1 MFQKLFT
8 LFFCFLIGASSHWLE
23 GATHPKALHDQMA
36 SKTLFIQDA
45 SSASLKMDPHNPSQY
60 ILTLKG
66 IHTRVIYMTWDSQ
79 HLAGVLELNEFL
91 SIWNEKELS
100 APNSV
105 VRGYLSF
112 KLNNSASPQT
122 DAFLLTNPVYNRSTN
137 SLTFSASPIL
147 SIENLANKTERFKN
161 IVLVF
166 DGLSLSKHRL
176 KTEYKIADKNTPST
190 FTTKTLDHE
199 S

>member
-8 LFFCFLIGASSHWLE
+8 LFFCFLVGAASLKLE
-23 GATHPKALHDQMA
+23 GATHPKALSDQMT

-45 SSASLKMDPHNPSQY
+45 STASLKMDPHNPSQF

-66 IHTRVIYMTWDSQ
+66 IQPRVIYMTWDSQ

-91 SIWNEKELS
+91 SIWNENELS
-100 APNSV
+100 SPHSI

-112 KLNNSASPQT
+112 KLNNNASPQT
-122 DAFLLTNPVYNRSTN
+122 DTFLLTNPLYNRSTN

-147 SIENLANKTERFKN
+147 NNDNLANKTERFKN

-176 KTEYKIADKNTPST
+176 KTEYKISDKNPSPT